1 MACSRPV
8 VILLC
13 AGVLAGI
20 VGTAG
25 AITSLVSYPALIA
38 VGVAPL
44 AAGVANI
51 VALTM
56 SWPGSALA
64 SRPELAGQRDWLTR
78 YAPVAAAGG
87 AIGTALLL
95 VTPAGVFA
103 SVVPFLVLAGSLA
116 LLVSPWMT
124 RRRRASP
131 RDGSVGPAAEA
142 AEAVGGGSGSG
153 GRSALA
159 AGVLVV
165 SVYNGYFGAGAGVM
179 LLALCL
185 VAVDDRLATANA
197 LKNMLVGAASIAAA
211 IGLVGFGRVDWS
223 AVVPL
228 GIGIFAGS
236 TIGPRVTRRLPPGVL
251 RPLVAAVGIGLAVAL
266 WLGYGA

>member
-1 MACSRPV
+1 MACSRLV

-64 SRPELAGQRDWLTR
+64 SRRELVGQGGWLRR

-87 AIGTALLL
+87 AIGTTLLL
-95 VTPAGVFA
+95 STPAGVFA
-103 SVVPFLVLAGSLA
+103 SVVPFLVLVGSLA
-116 LLVSPWMT
+116 LLVSPWLT
-124 RRRRASP
+124 SRRRASAP
-131 RDGSVGPAAEA
+131 DGYGVSG
-142 AEAVGGGSGSG
+142 GSG
-153 GRSALA
+153 GRDRYAIA
-159 AGVLVV
+159 VAVLVI
-165 SVYNGYFGAGAGVM
+165 SIYNGYFGAGAGVM

-185 VAVDDRLATANA
+185 VTADDRLPTANA
-197 LKNMLVGAASIAAA
+197 LKNMLVGAATIAAA
-211 IGLVGFGRVDWS
+211 IGLVCFGRVDWS

-228 GIGIFAGS
+228 GIGEFAGS
-236 TIGPRVTRRLPPGVL
+236 LIGPRVTRRLPPEVL
-251 RPLVAAVGIGLAVAL
+251 RPLVAAVAVGLAVQL
-266 WLGYGA
+266 WLSHGA

>member
-8 VILLC
+8 IVLLC

-25 AITSLVSYPALIA
+25 AITSLVSDQELIA

-56 SWPGSALA
+56 TWPGSALA
-64 SRPELAGQRDWLTR
+64 SRRELIGQGAWLR
-78 YAPVAAAGG
+78 RFAPVAAVGG
-87 AIGTALLL
+87 AIGTTLLL
-95 VTPAGVFA
+95 STPAGVFA
-103 SVVPFLVLAGSLA
+103 SVVPFLVLIGSFA
-116 LLVSPWMT
+116 LLVSPRLT
-124 RRRRASP
+124 SRRGASTP
-131 RDGSVGPAAEA
+131 GGQTGDG
-142 AEAVGGGSGSG
+142 VGGRPG
-153 GRSALA
+153 GRDRYAIA
-159 AGVLVV
+159 AGVLVI
-165 SVYNGYFGAGAGVM
+165 SIYNGYFGAGAGVM

-185 VAVDDRLATANA
+185 VTADDRLPTANA
-197 LKNMLVGAASIAAA
+197 LKNMLVGAATIAAA
-211 IGLVGFGRVDWS
+211 IGLVCFGRVDWS

-228 GIGIFAGS
+228 GIGMFVGS

-251 RPLVAAVGIGLAVAL
+251 RPLVAAVGVGLAVQL
-266 WLGYGA
+266 WLSHGA